1 MGITGAGKSTIVN
14 YLVGCEME
22 KLNKAQHKLQGV
34 LTDIIRVKPDSKI
47 RESMKI
53 GHSDSVSMTVLSE
66 AYYSNDLDL
75 HIVDCAGYHD
85 TRGYEINISNNVNMK
100 ALVTNAKTI
109 RAVLLISW
117 LSIIGDRSTGL
128 NAMLQMCYQIF
139 GSKEKLLKFKESV
152 LVSVTR
158 VPTDIAFAEIQNK
171 FLEDKSEE
179 VKMLGERLIILD
191 ILGNGEVAGSS
202 NRQACYDKIADLN
215 EIRDPKNFFHIA

>member
-22 KLNKAQHKLQGV
+22 RLTKAQHKLNGV
-34 LTDIIRVKPDSKI
+34 LTDIVRVKQGSLP
-47 RESMKI
+47 REAMKI

-66 AYYSNDLDL
+66 AYYSETLDL
-75 HIVDCAGYHD
+75 HIVDCAGCFD

-128 NAMLQMCYQIF
+128 NAMLEMCYQIF

-158 VPTDIAFAEIQNK
+158 VPADISFAEIQDK
-171 FLEDKSEE
+171 FLQDKSEE
-179 VKMLGERLIILD
+179 IKMLGERLIIND
-191 ILGNGEVAGSS
+191 ILGNGEVVGSCS
-202 NRQACYDKIADLN
+202 RQTCYDKIADLQ
-215 EIRDPKNFFHIA
+215 EIRNPKNFFHIA

>member
-1 MGITGAGKSTIVN
+1 MGNTGAGKSTIVN

-22 KLNKAQHKLQGV
+22 KLTKAQHKLQGV

-158 VPTDIAFAEIQNK
+158 VPTDISFAEIQNK